1 MEKEKKFSHHG
12 SYFKENEERAR
23 KYGVEKTDFE
33 RTKPVISYKI
43 KPAVR
48 RVFVCDVAEYF

>member
-33 RTKPVISYKI
+33 RTKTCNKL
-43 KPAVR
+43 
-48 RVFVCDVAEYF
+48 